1 MSTQL
6 QIEILDPTADDQE
19 LDELTESLRQDLLE
33 LDVDSVS
40 RPTLG
45 PGPEG
50 SKGLDQDKL
59 ADYLRSHTFK
69 TIVGDVKFG
78 ANGEWA
84 EPRVLEVQFRGIK
97 ANDVEQFK
105 DASTEVILWPPEL
118 KTGDVVYPY
127 SDAKK

>member
-50 SKGLDQDKL
+50 SKGLDL
-59 ADYLRSHTFK
+59 AAVGALLVALKSWSRSRRRSC
-69 TIVGDVKFG
+69 
-78 ANGEWA
+78 
-84 EPRVLEVQFRGIK
+84 PRCAPGCTARRGRRRP
-97 ANDVEQFK
+97 
-105 DASTEVILWPPEL
+105 S
-118 KTGDVVYPY
+118 
-127 SDAKK
+127 SSR

>member
-1 MSTQL
+1 M
-6 QIEILDPTADDQE
+6 
-19 LDELTESLRQDLLE
+19 
-33 LDVDSVS
+33 
-40 RPTLG
+40 
-45 PGPEG
+45 
-50 SKGLDQDKL
+50 
-59 ADYLRSHTFK
+59 
-69 TIVGDVKFG
+69 KFG

-118 KTGDVVYPY
+118 KTGDVIYPY